1 MPALTGLAETTLF
14 VADLETSRDFYR
26 DILGLATLQE
36 SPEGCVFR
44 LAAGQV
50 LLLVT
55 REKAREPS
63 PAPGGEV
70 PPCHAG
76 PGDPGGAGHLAL
88 RVPSGDLPSWGHR
101 LRARGV
107 EILSEVAW
115 EGRGSSLYFRD
126 PDGHLLELVTGDLWD
141 HGS

>member
-1 MPALTGLAETTLF
+1 MPALIGLAETTLF
-14 VADLETSRDFYR
+14 VADLAAARDFYR
-26 DILGLATLQE
+26 EILGLAMLQE
-36 SPEGCVFR
+36 TRDGCVLR

-63 PAPGGEV
+63 PTPGGEV
-70 PPCHAG
+70 PACHAG
-76 PGDPGGAGHLAL
+76 PGDPVGAGHLAL
-88 RVPSGDLPSWGHR
+88 RVARGDLSAWDR
-101 LRARGV
+101 LLRGRGV
-107 EILSEVAW
+107 EILSEIAW

-141 HGS
+141 DES